1 MSDSATPQ
9 TAACQASFSFTISQ
23 SLLKFIF
30 IHSVM
35 PSSHPVLC
43 HLLLLPSVFPSI
55 RVFSNKS
62 ALPIRWPKYWSFSF
76 STMYIQGW
84 FPLGMTGLISLLS
97 KRLSRIFSNITFQKH
112 LISGAQ
118 PSLWFNSHICTWLQ
132 EKPQLWLYRLC
143 QQSDVSAFKHALWVC
158 HNFPFKEQASL
169 RIVLIRGFQN
179 LYPRTL
185 LSHWKMSNLNC
196 NEFNF

>member
-1 MSDSATPQ
+1 MLLFTHSVMSDSATPQ

-23 SLLKFIF
+23 SLLKFMF
-30 IHSVM
+30 IHSMM

-62 ALPIRWPKYWSFSF
+62 ALHIRWPKYWSFSF

-97 KRLSRIFSNITFQKH
+97 KRLSRIFSNTTFQKH

-143 QQSDVSAFKHALWVC
+143 QQSDVSAF
-158 HNFPFKEQASL
+158 
-169 RIVLIRGFQN
+169 
-179 LYPRTL
+179 
-185 LSHWKMSNLNC
+185 
-196 NEFNF
+196 